1 MLWQSF
7 YHSFIF
13 KKCIRYEHYLTG
25 VLSTYASSPPESRNY
40 QQKDGVL
47 VAIATIFKILND
59 SKAHKALLEPL
70 VIAHVLPEFKVC
82 LSVYLC
88 VCVCVCV
95 SVCLFV
101 CLCVCV
107 CVCVCVY
114 LFVCLPLCL
123 SVYFTSCLCICFL
136 LCSSTIL
143 FCRVS
148 EWRTYLSLLISDPC
162 LIFFFQLLL

>member
-1 MLWQSF
+1 M
-7 YHSFIF
+7 
-13 KKCIRYEHYLTG
+13 TG

-88 VCVCVCV
+88 VFVCV
-95 SVCLFV
+95 SICLSVCVF
-101 CLCVCV
+101 VCV
-107 CVCVCVY
+107 CVC
-114 LFVCLPLCL
+114 LSACL
-123 SVYFTSCLCICFL
+123 SVYLPVCLLHILLVYLPFTLFINNFVLSCIRMAYVLISAHLRPLRDLFL
-136 LCSSTIL
+136 STIII
-143 FCRVS
+143 
-148 EWRTYLSLLISDPC
+148 ISS
-162 LIFFFQLLL
+162 FK